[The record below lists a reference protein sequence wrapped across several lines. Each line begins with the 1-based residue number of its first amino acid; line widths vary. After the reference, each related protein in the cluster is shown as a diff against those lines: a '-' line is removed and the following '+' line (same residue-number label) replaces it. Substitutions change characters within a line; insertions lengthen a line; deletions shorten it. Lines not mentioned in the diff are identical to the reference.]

1 MQMGFAEWNLQD
13 ISVYS
18 NMVMEFEEWK
28 MKTGVGLG
36 KKKEIWLYGERGW
49 MFLMSRMAYS
59 VWKMQN
65 SLSKWN

>member
-28 MKTGVGLG
+28 MKTGGGLG
-36 KKKEIWLYGERGW
+36 KKKEIWLYGERG
-49 MFLMSRMAYS
+49 
-59 VWKMQN
+59 
-65 SLSKWN
+65 